1 MVFDPRWCPPPT
13 GSSLAVSNGSSS
25 SGTLLEPTDVGVG
38 REIRGERR
46 EINERVCRLN
56 EKKDKTTK
64 AKRKKKSRT
73 RTEKIEEAKATERI
87 EIDKVENDDADR
99 SRGKG
104 REVEDIEDR
113 RVKVD
118 EADD

>member
-1 MVFDPRWCPPPT
+1 M
-13 GSSLAVSNGSSS
+13 GSSLAASNGSSS
-25 SGTLLEPTDVGVG
+25 SGTLLGPTDVGVG

-64 AKRKKKSRT
+64 AKKKKSRT
-73 RTEKIEEAKATERI
+73 RTEKIKEAKATERI